1 MPSFL
6 TYETNQIIIN
16 DNLFPANSVNIQLN
30 ASTVPVK
37 DILGNVLYYSPTEP
51 IKGSFSVNF
60 FLTGELPSYLRLEN
74 QTEIPTKFA
83 FNKILIPDCHLT
95 NLSLSVRPFEPIP
108 VKADFVFYH
117 GIVSLAT
124 DPAIINSQSQK
135 LFSKYVN
142 FVNQSFATGLNILN
156 GMSSYILTDDRST
169 WVENPTDFVVTDFDY
184 QFSVQRV
191 PVLRVGEQFPQR
203 VAMKEIDAEFNITT
217 NNIDGVLDIHGNSAV
232 FQATLRDNTNL
243 NVSTNFNLTGIITDQ
258 SYEIAEDNYGFSK
271 IKMVQS
277 LNRKRNLITI
287 PMEVSD
293 PLIVNS
299 PTANNSIVPTVVYSK
314 PIEKLPETPGVIKQ
328 PIIETIYNPPISDT
342 TEWYY
347 FSVRTGA
354 TIVNYKKGQPNNITT
369 LAYWLYPTI
378 NINENNTYENM
389 RFEVRTPSFNVSL
402 TQEGVAQNGTNL
414 IYSEVVPLAD
424 FRVSKEFLN
433 NFKSSN
439 FYASK
444 RFNIPFLSYTCRAA
458 KDAILEKDFP
468 INSVE
473 ISMLQFFTNLV
484 ANDTNKSPGN
494 PAIIDLRSISPNID
508 DPSPFDADY
517 DGKLYITYK
526 S

>member
-16 DNLFPANSVNIQLN
+16 DNLFPANSVNIQLS

-124 DPAIINSQSQK
+124 DPTIINSQSQK

-293 PLIVNS
+293 PLIVTA
-299 PTANNSIVPTVVYSK
+299 PTNNPIIEPEPIVTKTPTTIEIPGTNVITN
-314 PIEKLPETPGVIKQ
+314 PIEKGSTGGEIKQ
-328 PIIETIYNPPISDT
+328 TDKDEYIYYFIPFDLNLYSLNNNQPPIIEESLVKIPLFRNFVYNDLYLKFDIS
-342 TEWYY
+342 
-347 FSVRTGA
+347 R
-354 TIVNYKKGQPNNITT
+354 QPNKENI
-369 LAYWLYPTI
+369 LKRESLNSDNPNVFFRLSDALGVVFK
-378 NINENNTYENM
+378 INENFQNFFGSTPQYNDNISDPFFEFSFRPVFDLTRNTSIVYTYND
-389 RFEVRTPSFNVSL
+389 VWDLLVGTPS
-402 TQEGVAQNGTNL
+402 EGDGTINKPYIIQDNNKKT
-414 IYSEVVPLAD
+414 IYFAG
-424 FRVSKEFLN
+424 N
-433 NFKSSN
+433 NN
-439 FYASK
+439 
-444 RFNIPFLSYTCRAA
+444 
-458 KDAILEKDFP
+458 
-468 INSVE
+468 
-473 ISMLQFFTNLV
+473 
-484 ANDTNKSPGN
+484 
-494 PAIIDLRSISPNID
+494 
-508 DPSPFDADY
+508 
-517 DGKLYITYK
+517 
-526 S
+526 